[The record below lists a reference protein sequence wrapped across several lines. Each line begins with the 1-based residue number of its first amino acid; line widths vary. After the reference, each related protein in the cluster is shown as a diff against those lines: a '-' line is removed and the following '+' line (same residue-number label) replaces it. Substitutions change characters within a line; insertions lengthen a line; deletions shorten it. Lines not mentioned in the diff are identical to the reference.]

1 MPVLAVAGEDVVV
14 GLERGEAADSLR
26 LLADVQVAVAADL
39 RFGVLLLSAF
49 FEAPDQLHLAVEA
62 EQEVAVLL
70 LQLQRLRRNGG
81 GGWGSGLDRGCHLL
95 PSILLL
101 ESTHLPIDGEGAGF
115 AGGWG
120 GGAGPPRASEGDPS
134 APRGA
139 RPLHPPLR
147 HPPAART
154 CLIV

>member
-62 EQEVAVLL
+62 EQEVAIVL

-95 PSILLL
+95 HSILLL
-101 ESTHLPIDGEGAGF
+101 ESTHLPLDGGGAGF

-120 GGAGPPRASEGDPS
+120 GGGGRAP
-134 APRGA
+134 ARGVDRPA
-139 RPLHPPLR
+139 RRSGGGVHHR
-147 HPPAART
+147 
-154 CLIV
+154 C